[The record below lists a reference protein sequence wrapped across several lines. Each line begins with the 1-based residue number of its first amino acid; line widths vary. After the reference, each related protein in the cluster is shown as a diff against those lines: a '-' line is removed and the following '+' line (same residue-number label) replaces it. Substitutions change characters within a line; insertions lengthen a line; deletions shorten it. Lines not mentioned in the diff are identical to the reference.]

1 MIDKISDAK
10 KLLEKT
16 KHNYFESSKDVV
28 EQEEKIIKL
37 SEKNKIKED
46 EMIHLRDNLVKLQ
59 KKSEGECENYKKELE
74 KINNFFEEYEKK
86 YNELIGTFQ
95 HFIKFFPKNKKIKKN
110 FAIIWILLS
119 IGLILKEMLP
129 YLEIVLIITQ
139 IKFDSQKKNF

>member
-95 HFIKFFPKNKKIKKN
+95 QDEEYKLNFVLIHFAKLHQIFSEEQKNKKEFCDYLDSSIHRINIKRGIMYN
-110 FAIIWILLS
+110 NI
-119 IGLILKEMLP
+119 
-129 YLEIVLIITQ
+129 
-139 IKFDSQKKNF
+139 

>member
-1 MIDKISDAK
+1 MKQVMQLCTTTYEHYAEFYRLYDDYLTKFKNSITSIEKEIYEHFQTFSTEIVKKNNGNIDQFEDLIDKISDAK

-59 KKSEGECENYKKELE
+59 KKSEGECENYKCYKRQSWL
-74 KINNFFEEYEKK
+74 
-86 YNELIGTFQ
+86 
-95 HFIKFFPKNKKIKKN
+95 
-110 FAIIWILLS
+110 
-119 IGLILKEMLP
+119 
-129 YLEIVLIITQ
+129 
-139 IKFDSQKKNF
+139 